1 MDGTRVV
8 VGYDGSAQA
17 GLAVVVAAEVPG
29 DEFSRS
35 PDVDRAARRWAESVA
50 SDAVDVL
57 VTASG
62 DAALL
67 VVGSRGHGS
76 FTGALLGSVAYALTS
91 RSSCP
96 VVVVRGEG
104 SLTPGAGH
112 PVVVGVDGLAAA
124 TVALDTAADSERAAD
139 AVAHE
144 AADRAR
150 ARRPGLAVRTE
161 VELRHTRAGPGAQEP
176 RRGPRR
182 RCPRSRTPVRCPAGV
197 GQPRHDPTRP
207 RAPPPLSG
215 PTRAGWLPFTPPLR
229 ASLRRWGRPGPGT
242 GLLDDG
248 PAHPWASRDL
258 RPWCGTR
265 RHWSVRA

>member
-197 GQPRHDPTRP
+197 GQPRHDPTCP
-207 RAPPPLSG
+207 AAVVRADQ
-215 PTRAGWLPFTPPLR
+215 GWLAAVHPAP
-229 ASLRRWGRPGPGT
+229 ASVLAAVGATRTGHGPAGRRPGSPLGQPGPPT
-242 GLLDDG
+242 L
-248 PAHPWASRDL
+248 
-258 RPWCGTR
+258 
-265 RHWSVRA
+265 VRNP

>member
-112 PVVVGVDGLAAA
+112 PVVWGS
-124 TVALDTAADSERAAD
+124 TAW
-139 AVAHE
+139 
-144 AADRAR
+144 
-150 ARRPGLAVRTE
+150 RRPPSHSTLPPTRNGRRTPWPTRRPTGRGHAARGWLSGRKWSCVTPAQALVHKSHGAGLV
-161 VELRHTRAGPGAQEP
+161 VGARGRGRLSGVLLGSVSHATIP
-176 RRGPRR
+176 RGLVPRR
-182 RCPRSRTPVRCPAGV
+182 RCP
-197 GQPRHDPTRP
+197 
-207 RAPPPLSG
+207 
-215 PTRAGWLPFTPPLR
+215 
-229 ASLRRWGRPGPGT
+229 GRPGLAGCRSPRPCERPCGGGGDPDWARACWT
-242 GLLDDG
+242 TARLTPG
-248 PAHPWASRDL
+248 PA
-258 RPWCGTR
+258 GT
-265 RHWSVRA
+265 SDPGAEPVDTGA